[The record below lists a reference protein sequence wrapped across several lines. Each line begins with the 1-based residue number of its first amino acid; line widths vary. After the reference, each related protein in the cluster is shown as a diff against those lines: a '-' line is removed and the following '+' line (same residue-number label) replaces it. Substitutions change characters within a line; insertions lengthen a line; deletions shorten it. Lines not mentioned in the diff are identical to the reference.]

1 MAVARPA
8 TIALWLLGMPP
19 VSASTRRFSLCC
31 RTEVRVTFATWQIVQ
46 ATIGASRYFNP
57 SIVRRGRPPWLSGT
71 PGELRP
77 APRRGRSS
85 PGVPESQGGRPLRT
99 IEGLKYLLAPIVAWT
114 ICQVA
119 KVTLTSVRQHRLN
132 LRVLAETGGM
142 PSSHSAIVAGLATA
156 IGKYAGV
163 TSPQFAIALIFSF
176 VVMYDAAGLR
186 RAAGRQ
192 AAVLNR
198 LVEDL
203 VHMRGVQEPVL
214 RELLG
219 HTPFEVL
226 VGAAIGIG
234 VGLIL

>member
-1 MAVARPA
+1 
-8 TIALWLLGMPP
+8 
-19 VSASTRRFSLCC
+19 
-31 RTEVRVTFATWQIVQ
+31 
-46 ATIGASRYFNP
+46 
-57 SIVRRGRPPWLSGT
+57 
-71 PGELRP
+71 
-77 APRRGRSS
+77 
-85 PGVPESQGGRPLRT
+85 
-99 IEGLKYLLAPIVAWT
+99 VAWT

-119 KVTLTSVRQHRLN
+119 KVTLTSIRQHRLN

-142 PSSHSAIVAGLATA
+142 PSSHSAIVAGLATSV
-156 IGKYAGV
+156 GKYAHV
-163 TSPQFAIALIFSF
+163 DSPEFAIALIFSF

-234 VGLIL
+234 VGLLL